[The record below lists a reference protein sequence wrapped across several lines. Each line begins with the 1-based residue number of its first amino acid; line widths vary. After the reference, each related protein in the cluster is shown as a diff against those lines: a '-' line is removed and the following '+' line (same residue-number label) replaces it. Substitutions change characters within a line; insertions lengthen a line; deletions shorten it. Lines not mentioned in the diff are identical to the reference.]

1 MSQKIFLYERGLWVL
16 FLLLGIFAGVVS
28 LLLAVC
34 FFVQIHEWLLLPV
47 TLAGAAEAVALLM
60 QSRCA
65 KRQYVV
71 LADGQFTLGEAFG
84 EAEKTYAL
92 DAFPYAYLH
101 TDMRNQKAVV
111 LSRKPLSAKQIRR
124 LVHLNL
130 VNKREDVVWIPCS
143 FVKQG
148 GEIQAYFAAAYA
160 LEEVR

>member
-1 MSQKIFLYERGLWVL
+1 MSQKIFLYERGAWVL
-16 FLLLGIFAGVVS
+16 FLLLGIFAGALS
-28 LLLAVC
+28 LLLTVC
-34 FFVQIHEWLLLPV
+34 FFVRIHEWPLLPV

-71 LADGQFTLGEAFG
+71 LADGRFTIGEAFG
-84 EAEKTYAL
+84 TAEKTFAL
-92 DAFPYAYLH
+92 DEFPHAYLH

-111 LSRKPLSAKQIRR
+111 LSRKPLSVRQIRR
-124 LVHLNL
+124 LIQLNL

-143 FVKQG
+143 ATKQG

-160 LEEVR
+160 LEEVW